1 MRDDDALF
9 RLDTGGS
16 QDVTEAVGELL
27 DLGIGEVARV
37 RPERDPLTSPFLD
50 ACIQEVLGDIELFG
64 VHDGH
69 GPMIGASMPIRPPA
83 EMTWEEARDA
93 QEKAWIALLPIG
105 AVEVLVVLS
114 PSDGDDTVEPSDGAA
129 GNGGGAS

>member
-1 MRDDDALF
+1 
-9 RLDTGGS
+9 
-16 QDVTEAVGELL
+16 
-27 DLGIGEVARV
+27 
-37 RPERDPLTSPFLD
+37 
-50 ACIQEVLGDIELFG
+50 
-64 VHDGH
+64 
-69 GPMIGASMPIRPPA
+69 MPIRPLA

-129 GNGGGAS
+129 GDGGGAS